1 MRRGGAPARR
11 ARGGP
16 RARAPRSRPPGRFG
30 VFPPSAKANA
40 NAAALSL
47 ALLAEAWVH
56 RRSLFPRL
64 KAAAERHGE
73 SRVPASVV
81 AAASAALTAAR
92 HSPLEAT
99 ALAKV
104 LRDCMEP
111 SAPAPAT
118 ALALEAVAEMCDADA
133 LAFFPAFKV
142 VAKRVGRACPDD
154 PLVGA
159 KWAGLLGRGARD
171 AAHSPELA
179 RLAVEAA
186 WEATKRGRR
195 VVRDDDAEDAED
207 DAASFA
213 EAKRWEATR
222 AAAFASLGAFD
233 PVAVVGLADA
243 PTSAPDP
250 ASPSDEDPSSP
261 PPVEASALA
270 AAYLSEPVSFGVAE
284 RAARAT
290 VTRVAR
296 AEAAARFAPDR
307 NRRVR
312 RARAANDALDG
323 ASFSLAEAVDAE
335 LGSDP
340 LLRRVARA
348 APKRLARI
356 GGGDSRA
363 LAPGA
368 RLLLFRPKNSDG
380 DAASSEGKP
389 ETEGGREK
397 KTSPENRRA
406 SALAARRRDR
416 AGQYRRAFE
425 TAASELRPA
434 PPGWWWRTGLL
445 ARSFA
450 RFAARWLDAETDARA
465 PVTNDGAAA
474 DASVGAPWVADA
486 RREARAS
493 VFASAA
499 AVLGRRGGDAGGED
513 FFGEDFFGED
523 LGEDFVGRRAVAGPE
538 AGACASLALAA
549 PALVRAK
556 TGAEDG
562 ATDASGLVDGAA
574 EHAAA
579 ATDALLVAL
588 GVDPGR
594 SDGSIGPAMDSRGA
608 CAALACAAAACP
620 ASDRAR
626 REAALEALSRRA
638 TDREGRFG
646 AAAAGAAAEAL
657 GLFARA
663 TGRAIRTRGPGV
675 PGSWRAHLLARAN
688 RTLEELARSAR
699 EEGPGGFFS
708 GAGKWGADDASPFLA
723 GLDAGLAHAADA
735 GASSDFSSGRE
746 RAAAREGVDARDAI
760 LATFVETLETWV
772 RSAGAGDGAGDDER
786 DERDERDASSSFVV
800 SSAAGAAA
808 ALPAAAASSLAADRP
823 ADATCLRALAAL
835 VAGARVG
842 LSSPPS
848 ASKSVESAVAA
859 CCASAGALLHV
870 ALSAGVAVPRL
881 AAEEAAD
888 VLAARVEDRPGDDAS
903 LGSAATQAA
912 AAAGLAAMLGGS
924 WCLAGASSRGPA
936 FVIDPV
942 AGGGG
947 GAAGVGGSD
956 SAFVAA
962 PLLWSH
968 RLGGGGGAGPGTRA
982 VKRCV
987 AALEAA
993 AGLGGG
999 GASSSTRRADQM
1011 DPRAR
1016 DVAAWGLAL
1025 AADAAVAEAA
1035 ARAKGSGGGAE
1046 GAGGSTPGFLS
1057 SPSAEPNASAPS
1069 VSARV
1074 RSTGAVGALA
1084 EAALGFRGASDDARY
1099 SEEEANARR
1108 SARRALVALAGVE
1121 RLPPGD
1127 WAGALRRLAERG
1139 RAAGRRTRRGPG
1151 GENRTR
1157 GSALEEA
1164 AALRDARIAF
1174 AVAHPGPGAGAA
1186 TLEAA
1191 LALGD
1196 EDDASAAETTSTPPP
1211 RVRRRRCRSRC
1222 SARCRG
1228 AWRRSP
1234 APTPARRCS
1243 ARANAS
1249 PRTFRNMRD
1258 RPRRGDRTRDR
1269 PRKGD
1274 RTRDRP
1280 RKGDRPRTT
1289 RCGRRSRT
1297 PRGARLVARGPSRR
1311 WRRRRRRSRARR
1323 GSRRRPGPGR
1333 DARRRG
1339 DRGALEGTK
1348 IRRRRS
1354 ETARPRVGAPVRAD
1368 AADAA
1373 SARHGAI
1380 SHPSPLRA
1388 RLAARGAIDASD
1400 VPPLDAWRP
1409 RANLSATLRVLAP
1422 ALARDDRAPDALKAR
1437 WLEEAARGSGEFGG
1451 DARIVGGGDKSS
1463 CDDSALAPLAA
1474 LASAWAPG
1482 PVGALARARAASRR
1496 GAPELGGR
1504 SAEDAADA
1512 RAPAATLA
1520 AVLDSV
1526 GRGANRTRTVD
1537 AVVRRAAREAGAHY
1551 ARRGEGGKGDGAG
1564 IVEGDEEGDEDG
1576 KRNLSEEFFL
1586 DASPAGLAASAV
1598 RDAASRETWAEHAWR
1613 L

>member
-1 MRRGGAPARR
+1 
-11 ARGGP
+11 
-16 RARAPRSRPPGRFG
+16 
-30 VFPPSAKANA
+30 
-40 NAAALSL
+40 
-47 ALLAEAWVH
+47 
-56 RRSLFPRL
+56 
-64 KAAAERHGE
+64 
-73 SRVPASVV
+73 
-81 AAASAALTAAR
+81 
-92 HSPLEAT
+92 
-99 ALAKV
+99 
-104 LRDCMEP
+104 MEP

-118 ALALEAVAEMCDADA
+118 ALALEAVGEMCDADA

-195 VVRDDDAEDAED
+195 VVRDDDDAEDAED

-233 PVAVVGLADA
+233 PVAVVGPADA

-380 DAASSEGKP
+380 DAGSSDGKP
-389 ETEGGREK
+389 ETEGGRER

-425 TAASELRPA
+425 TAAAELRPA

-523 LGEDFVGRRAVAGPE
+523 SGEDLVGRRAVAGPE

-594 SDGSIGPAMDSRGA
+594 PDGSIGPAMDSRGA

-663 TGRAIRTRGPGV
+663 TGRAIRTRGPGA

-772 RSAGAGDGAGDDER
+772 RSAGAEDGAGDDER
-786 DERDERDASSSFVV
+786 DERDERDESDASSSFVV

-968 RLGGGGGAGPGTRA
+968 RLGGGGGAGSGTRA

-1035 ARAKGSGGGAE
+1035 ARAKGLGGGAE
-1046 GAGGSTPGFLS
+1046 GAGGSTPGFFLN

-1084 EAALGFRGASDDARY
+1084 EAALGFRGASDDARCY
-1099 SEEEANARR
+1099 SEEANARR

-1127 WAGALRRLAERG
+1127 WAGALRRLARSEGAPREEERG
-1139 RAAGRRTRRGPG
+1139 GPG

-1196 EDDASAAETTSTPPP
+1196 EDDASASGDDDVDAAARSPPP
-1211 RVRRRRCRSRC
+1211 PPPLAVLRALPRCVAALPRADAGAALLRACERVAANLPEHEGSSSKGGSYEGSSSYDAMWSALADPAGRAPRGPWSESEVAAAAATLAGAAWVAKAPGAPDATRAVEGIEALSRGQRSDDEEAKRRGL
-1222 SARCRG
+1222 AL
-1228 AWRRSP
+1228 
-1234 APTPARRCS
+1234 ARRC
-1243 ARANAS
+1243 
-1249 PRTFRNMRD
+1249 
-1258 RPRRGDRTRDR
+1258 
-1269 PRKGD
+1269 
-1274 RTRDRP
+1274 
-1280 RKGDRPRTT
+1280 
-1289 RCGRRSRT
+1289 
-1297 PRGARLVARGPSRR
+1297 
-1311 WRRRRRRSRARR
+1311 
-1323 GSRRRPGPGR
+1323 
-1333 DARRRG
+1333 
-1339 DRGALEGTK
+1339 AL
-1348 IRRRRS
+1348 
-1354 ETARPRVGAPVRAD
+1354 

-1463 CDDSALAPLAA
+1463 GDDSALAPLAA

-1482 PVGALARARAASRR
+1482 PVGALARARAASRG

-1512 RAPAATLA
+1512 RALPATLA

-1551 ARRGEGGKGDGAG
+1551 ARRGEGAKGAGAG

-1576 KRNLSEEFFL
+1576 KRNLEAEEFFL

>member
-1 MRRGGAPARR
+1 MVFARALHAPEPARAARGFRGVRGEGGRRAGPSAAAVAARPGGSRGRGVLGRRRTKRAQTTKPDSGRERGRARYASASARLAALRAVCAGAAHPLGAPAAVR
-11 ARGGP
+11 ALAP
-16 RARAPRSRPPGRFG
+16 LARAPPGGSGFS
-30 VFPPSAKANA
+30 PPSAKANA

-523 LGEDFVGRRAVAGPE
+523 SGEDLVGRRAVAGPE

-663 TGRAIRTRGPGV
+663 TGRAIRTRGPGA

-968 RLGGGGGAGPGTRA
+968 RLGGGGGAGFGTRA

-1035 ARAKGSGGGAE
+1035 ARAKGSAAARRGGW
-1046 GAGGSTPGFLS
+1046 FD
-1057 SPSAEPNASAPS
+1057 
-1069 VSARV
+1069 ARV
-1074 RSTGAVGALA
+1074 FIIPERRTERERALRLGARPIDGRGGRARGGCVGVSGR
-1084 EAALGFRGASDDARY
+1084 ER
-1099 SEEEANARR
+1099 
-1108 SARRALVALAGVE
+1108 RRALFGGGGE
-1121 RLPPGD
+1121 RAAVGS
-1127 WAGALRRLAERG
+1127 AGAGRARGRRAAPSGGLGRGAETPRAERR
-1139 RAAGRRTRRGPG
+1139 RAAGRRTRG
-1151 GENRTR
+1151 TR
-1157 GSALEEA
+1157 GREPNAGVSAREA

-1196 EDDASAAETTSTPPP
+1196 EDDASASETTSTPPP

-1222 SARCRG
+1222 SRALPRCVAALPRADAG
-1228 AWRRSP
+1228 A
-1234 APTPARRCS
+1234 ALL
-1243 ARANAS
+1243 RACERVAANLPEHEGS
-1249 PRTFRNMRD
+1249 SS
-1258 RPRRGDRTRDR
+1258 
-1269 PRKGD
+1269 KGD

-1280 RKGDRPRTT
+1280 RRGIVRGIVLERGSSSYA
-1289 RCGRRSRT
+1289 RCGRRSR
-1297 PRGARLVARGPSRR
+1297 PRGRAPRGPWSESEVAAAAATLAGAAWVAKAPGARTRRAPSR
-1311 WRRRRRRSRARR
+1311 
-1323 GSRRRPGPGR
+1323 
-1333 DARRRG
+1333 

-1354 ETARPRVGAPVRAD
+1354 ETARPRVGAPVRARRRRRVGATRRDIAPESAQGPACGARRDRRVGRPAAGRVAPARESERD
-1368 AADAA
+1368 AESPRAG
-1373 SARHGAI
+1373 AREG
-1380 SHPSPLRA
+1380 
-1388 RLAARGAIDASD
+1388 
-1400 VPPLDAWRP
+1400 RP
-1409 RANLSATLRVLAP
+1409 RPGRPESAV
-1422 ALARDDRAPDALKAR
+1422 
-1437 WLEEAARGSGEFGG
+1437 ARGS
-1451 DARIVGGGDKSS
+1451 
-1463 CDDSALAPLAA
+1463 
-1474 LASAWAPG
+1474 
-1482 PVGALARARAASRR
+1482 RARFGRVRRRRAHRR
-1496 GAPELGGR
+1496 GR
-1504 SAEDAADA
+1504 
-1512 RAPAATLA
+1512 RQ
-1520 AVLDSV
+1520 
-1526 GRGANRTRTVD
+1526 
-1537 AVVRRAAREAGAHY
+1537 VV
-1551 ARRGEGGKGDGAG
+1551 
-1564 IVEGDEEGDEDG
+1564 V
-1576 KRNLSEEFFL
+1576 
-1586 DASPAGLAASAV
+1586 
-1598 RDAASRETWAEHAWR
+1598 
-1613 L
+1613 